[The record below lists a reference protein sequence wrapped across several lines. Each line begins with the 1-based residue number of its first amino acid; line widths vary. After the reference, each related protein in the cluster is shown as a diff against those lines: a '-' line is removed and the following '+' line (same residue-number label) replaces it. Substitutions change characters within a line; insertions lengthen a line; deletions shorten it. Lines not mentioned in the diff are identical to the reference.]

1 MNIFS
6 IPVGVTFAKEFTGDA
21 WTVKPSLDLTLTGNF
36 GDDKTDGTAHW
47 AGVENLSTN
56 VSSEVIDNFTYGA
69 TLGVAAKTGNFS
81 LGLGDNNIA
90 RLAQRW
96 QIWRPSQ
103 YPLRVLNQ
111 STTRIAWNYYLI

>member
-1 MNIFS
+1 M
-6 IPVGVTFAKEFTGDA
+6 TFAKESTSDA
-21 WTVKPSLDLTLTGNF
+21 WTVKPFLDLTLTGNI
-36 GDDKTDGTAHW
+36 GDDETDGTAHW
-47 AGVENLSTN
+47 AGVENLRTYI
-56 VSSEVIDNFTYGA
+56 SSEVVYNLNYGA

-103 YPLRVLNQ
+103 CPLRVLDQ
-111 STTRIAWNYYLI
+111 STTNIAWSYYLI